1 MHRVRLLLLNPSVF
15 AICHSILKYSSDLYS
30 TSALYNFT
38 FPILFSS
45 FLMNLVYNHFHTQSA
60 AVDGMKVGRSI
71 VALINKKSGQSVSR
85 DVGKQLEQ
93 LAEGIEN
100 VTMKLSKEEAKVNQ
114 IVSYQAEAVY
124 TGTFK
129 TLEITAN
136 EHSEV
141 AIPVAVAVR
150 DAVAVGDAVA
160 VSVEGSSALS
170 KSSGVKSKTRSAF
183 LKKLITK
190 KTPSA

>member
-1 MHRVRLLLLNPSVF
+1 M
-15 AICHSILKYSSDLYS
+15 
-30 TSALYNFT
+30 
-38 FPILFSS
+38 
-45 FLMNLVYNHFHTQSA
+45 QSA

-85 DVGKQLEQ
+85 DVGRQLEQ

-100 VTMKLSKEEAKVNQ
+100 VTKKLSTEEAKVDQ

-124 TGTFK
+124 TGSPK

-136 EHSEV
+136 DHSEV
-141 AIPVAVAVR
+141 AVAAPVAVRAGE
-150 DAVAVGDAVA
+150 AVAVGN
-160 VSVEGSSALS
+160 SAAS
-170 KSSGVKSKTRSAF
+170 KSAGVKSKTRSAF
-183 LKKLITK
+183 LKKLIQK

>member
-1 MHRVRLLLLNPSVF
+1 
-15 AICHSILKYSSDLYS
+15 
-30 TSALYNFT
+30 
-38 FPILFSS
+38 
-45 FLMNLVYNHFHTQSA
+45 
-60 AVDGMKVGRSI
+60 MKVGRSI
-71 VALINKKSGQSVSR
+71 VALINKKSGQSVNR

-100 VTMKLSKEEAKVNQ
+100 VTKKLSKEEAKVNQ

-124 TGTFK
+124 TGTSTSK

-136 EHSEV
+136 GHPEI
-141 AIPVAVAVR
+141 AIPVAVAAAVV
-150 DAVAVGDAVA
+150 DAVA
-160 VSVEGSSALS
+160 VEGSSAVS

>member
-1 MHRVRLLLLNPSVF
+1 
-15 AICHSILKYSSDLYS
+15 
-30 TSALYNFT
+30 
-38 FPILFSS
+38 
-45 FLMNLVYNHFHTQSA
+45 
-60 AVDGMKVGRSI
+60 MKVGRSI
-71 VALINKKSGQSVSR
+71 VALINKKSGQSVNR

-100 VTMKLSKEEAKVNQ
+100 VTKKLSKEEAKVNQ

-124 TGTFK
+124 TGTPTSK
-129 TLEITAN
+129 TLEATAN
-136 EHSEV
+136 IHQEA
-141 AIPVAVAVR
+141 AIPVDAVAVL
-150 DAVAVGDAVA
+150 VAVGDAAVVA
-160 VSVEGSSALS
+160 VDGSSAVS

>member
-1 MHRVRLLLLNPSVF
+1 
-15 AICHSILKYSSDLYS
+15 
-30 TSALYNFT
+30 
-38 FPILFSS
+38 
-45 FLMNLVYNHFHTQSA
+45 
-60 AVDGMKVGRSI
+60 MKVGRSI
-71 VALINKKSGQSVSR
+71 VALINKKSGQSVNR

-100 VTMKLSKEEAKVNQ
+100 VTKKLSKEEAKVNQ

-124 TGTFK
+124 TGTSTSK

-136 EHSEV
+136 GHPEI
-141 AIPVAVAVR
+141 AIPVAVAAAVV
-150 DAVAVGDAVA
+150 DAVA
-160 VSVEGSSALS
+160 VEGSSAVS

-190 KTPSA
+190 KIPSA

>member
-1 MHRVRLLLLNPSVF
+1 
-15 AICHSILKYSSDLYS
+15 
-30 TSALYNFT
+30 
-38 FPILFSS
+38 
-45 FLMNLVYNHFHTQSA
+45 
-60 AVDGMKVGRSI
+60 MKVGRSI
-71 VALINKKSGQSVSR
+71 VALINKKSGQSVNR

-100 VTMKLSKEEAKVNQ
+100 VTKKLSKEEAKVNQ

-124 TGTFK
+124 TGTPTSK
-129 TLEITAN
+129 TLEATAN
-136 EHSEV
+136 IHQEA
-141 AIPVAVAVR
+141 AIPVDAVAVP
-150 DAVAVGDAVA
+150 VAVGDAAVVA
-160 VSVEGSSALS
+160 VDGSSAVS

>member
-1 MHRVRLLLLNPSVF
+1 
-15 AICHSILKYSSDLYS
+15 
-30 TSALYNFT
+30 
-38 FPILFSS
+38 
-45 FLMNLVYNHFHTQSA
+45 MNLVYNHFHTQSA

-124 TGTFK
+124 TGTSK

-141 AIPVAVAVR
+141 AIPV
-150 DAVAVGDAVA
+150 AVAVGDAVA

>member
-1 MHRVRLLLLNPSVF
+1 
-15 AICHSILKYSSDLYS
+15 
-30 TSALYNFT
+30 
-38 FPILFSS
+38 
-45 FLMNLVYNHFHTQSA
+45 
-60 AVDGMKVGRSI
+60 MKVGRSI
-71 VALINKKSGQSVSR
+71 VALINKKSGQSVNR

-100 VTMKLSKEEAKVNQ
+100 VTKKLSKEEAKVNQ

-124 TGTFK
+124 TGTSTSK

-136 EHSEV
+136 GHPEI
-141 AIPVAVAVR
+141 AIPVAVAAAAAVV
-150 DAVAVGDAVA
+150 DAVA
-160 VSVEGSSALS
+160 VEGSSAVS